1 MSIILSRPSSYHA
14 YDSNHFTA
22 TSNVICFEKIGAHVL
37 SFIKSSTELPVDL
50 VRQKVSSDSA
60 KQSRQQLPLQTGSPV
75 ISAGTESKEQRPV
88 ALPTYVVPTSAS
100 HDSAINELLRNRM
113 MSGALL
119 LPLRMGVGGGS
130 VVVVLVMVLL
140 W

>member
-37 SFIKSSTELPVDL
+37 AFIKSSTELPVDL

-100 HDSAINELLRNRM
+100 HDSAINELLWNRCP
-113 MSGALL
+113 APWL

-130 VVVVLVMVLL
+130 VVVVLVLL